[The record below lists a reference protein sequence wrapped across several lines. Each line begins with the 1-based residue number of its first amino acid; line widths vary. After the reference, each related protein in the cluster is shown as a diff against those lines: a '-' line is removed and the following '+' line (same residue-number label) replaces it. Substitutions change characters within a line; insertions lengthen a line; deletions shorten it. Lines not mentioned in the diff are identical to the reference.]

1 MGEALGAVI
10 QLLSRLANRRCK
22 RCLTAFGLWC
32 ARQFRGTV
40 MRGLYRLFDRRLLE
54 TCFRELA
61 TRLRREEDEL
71 CRVALLG
78 WMDFVARTHGGELY
92 RQFRELLPDA
102 LGLRRPDG
110 SVRINCREGL
120 ICNEPKLCLKAYLFC
135 KEEWMEEKL
144 RSLAAG
150 TPYAEVV
157 RVLLGEG
164 DIPEECGGRSENCAI
179 KC

>member
-1 MGEALGAVI
+1 VEKAIDAIVQWLRG
-10 QLLSRLANRRCK
+10 LLSRECF
-22 RCLTAFGLWC
+22 TAFGLWC
-32 ARQFRGTV
+32 TRQFRRTV
-40 MRGLYRLFDRRLLE
+40 MRGLSHLFDRGLLE

-78 WMDFVARTHGGELY
+78 WMDFVARAHGGELY

-110 SVRINCREGL
+110 SVRINCRERL
-120 ICNEPKLCLKAYLFC
+120 ICNEPLLCLKAYLFC
-135 KEEWMEEKL
+135 KKRWMEKKL

-150 TPYAEVV
+150 TPYAEVA